1 MGHLGLSSA
10 IASVLTILISIA
22 LQQTAD
28 AYFSEFAANCKSA
41 KEIAQPYTLF
51 RTVFPSFT
59 KPAVIFLSTLVLW
72 RCWLGNTKDIYRRS
86 LSNPGDTEGKGKG
99 KGAYT

>member
-1 MGHLGLSSA
+1 MGHLGLSL
-10 IASVLTILISIA
+10 ASVLTMLISIA

-28 AYFSEFAANCKSA
+28 AYFSEFAANKSA
-41 KEIAQPYTLF
+41 KEITEPYTLL

-72 RCWLGNTKDIYRRS
+72 RCWFGNMKDIYRRS
-86 LSNPGDTEGKGKG
+86 LSNPGDTEGKGKRCIHLI
-99 KGAYT
+99 